1 MNQPVRNVRL
11 PVSRDRIVSQVLG
24 SFGFLHYVDQGDRLL
39 LQDGER
45 RMEVALI
52 VSDATAVADALPDRL
67 QFDFI
72 GYSEEEADELIE
84 QYLWHAL
91 RMVPPVSAAPGG
103 DG

>member
-52 VSDATAVADALPDRL
+52 APRGESTGDGLPDQLR
-67 QFDFI
+67 FDFI

-91 RMVPPVSAAPGG
+91 HAMPPQRASDP
-103 DG
+103 